1 MVDMDPLIADTQT
14 VAQDPTV
21 VHMALDPVDLTA
33 DPHNA
38 EDPSAWADPVDLILV
53 VAHTGQDLMDLTVDI
68 TLAVAH
74 TGQDLMDLT
83 VDITLAVAH
92 TDQDQTQ
99 GFLPGFWEEDLKQ
112 KMMIP

>member
-21 VHMALDPVDLTA
+21 VHMALDPVDLTV

-38 EDPSAWADPVDLILV
+38 EDPSAWVDPVDIILV
-53 VAHTGQDLMDLTVDI
+53 VAHTGQDPTVVHMVLDPMDLT
-68 TLAVAH
+68 A
-74 TGQDLMDLT
+74 
-83 VDITLAVAH
+83 DITLAVAH

-99 GFLPGFWEEDLKQ
+99 GFLLGFWEEDLKQ

>member
-33 DPHNA
+33 DPRNA
-38 EDPSAWADPVDLILV
+38 EDPSAWADPVDIILV
-53 VAHTGQDLMDLTVDI
+53 VAHMALDPVDLTADPHNAEDPSAWADPMDI
-68 TLAVAH
+68 TV
-74 TGQDLMDLT
+74 
-83 VDITLAVAH
+83 AVAH

-112 KMMIP
+112 KMLIP

>member
-38 EDPSAWADPVDLILV
+38 EDPSAWADPVDIILV
-53 VAHTGQDLMDLTVDI
+53 VAHTGQDPTVVHMVLDPMDLT
-68 TLAVAH
+68 A
-74 TGQDLMDLT
+74 
-83 VDITLAVAH
+83 DITLAVAH

-99 GFLPGFWEEDLKQ
+99 GFLLGFWEEDLKQ

>member
-33 DPHNA
+33 DPRNA
-38 EDPSAWADPVDLILV
+38 EDPSAWADPVGIILV
-53 VAHTGQDLMDLTVDI
+53 VAHTGQDPTVVHMVLDP
-68 TLAVAH
+68 V
-74 TGQDLMDLT
+74 DLT

-112 KMMIP
+112 KMLIP